1 MSEEVHLTKCV
12 QLIPNLVWALASVC
26 VCVWISV
33 CACLLCVVHVRIAN
47 IELVSHTPIFIS
59 LMFFHVY
66 LSFFHSLLL
75 LFLFSRLF
83 TCSLMYSFIANTP
96 RTHSFPTALSF
107 PLTVCPLIF
116 FFFLQSQLQLR
127 AWFLFLSL
135 ITKRKWRNKFTE
147 WISAVKKKKEREISV
162 FKTRRHP
169 FLFTHSWGRWN
180 FKQCRAASHNSCLAP
195 SVLSHIQN

>member
-1 MSEEVHLTKCV
+1 M
-12 QLIPNLVWALASVC
+12 C

-147 WISAVKKKKEREISV
+147 WISAVKKKKKREKLVSLKQGAIHFFLLTPEADEISNNAV
-162 FKTRRHP
+162 QRAI
-169 FLFTHSWGRWN
+169 TH
-180 FKQCRAASHNSCLAP
+180 
-195 SVLSHIQN
+195 V